1 MFLLENSPWRNSG
14 APVAADQPGTKGSSR
29 SKGPDQATQNLERPA
44 RLADG
49 DLVEAVSA
57 AVLRELEGAAVSQTG
72 GISLVNRGATT
83 GMISPPPEL
92 ILI

>member
-1 MFLLENSPWRNSG
+1 MEKFWGPGRG
-14 APVAADQPGTKGSSR
+14 GPAGTKGSSR

-83 GMISPPPEL
+83 GMIPPPPEL